1 MKSKF
6 AATLTAPAGSISFLE
21 KPTHR
26 AMEIHGTVR
35 DILQNKGGE
44 VWTTSPETTVY
55 DAIGLMGEKNIGAL
69 VAVDGGEVIGVLSE
83 RDYSRKVVLQNR
95 TSRDTLV
102 GDILSRPAITV
113 GCGDSIETCMQ
124 LMTSRRIRHL
134 PVVEDGA
141 LIGLV
146 SMGDLVNWVMQSQRH
161 TIQQLQGY
169 ISGEYPG

>member
-1 MKSKF
+1 
-6 AATLTAPAGSISFLE
+6 
-21 KPTHR
+21 
-26 AMEIHGTVR
+26 MEIHGTVR

-44 VWTTSPETTVY
+44 VWTTTLQSTVY

-69 VAVDGGEVIGVLSE
+69 VVVDGGEVVGVLSE
-83 RDYSRKVVLQNR
+83 RDYSRKVVLQGR

-102 GDILSRPAITV
+102 GDILSRPANIV
-113 GCGDSIETCMQ
+113 NCGDSIETCMQ

-134 PVVEDGA
+134 PVVEDGR

-146 SMGDLVNWVMQSQRH
+146 SMGDLVNWVMHSQRH

>member
-1 MKSKF
+1 
-6 AATLTAPAGSISFLE
+6 
-21 KPTHR
+21 
-26 AMEIHGTVR
+26 MEIHGTVR

-44 VWTTSPETTVY
+44 VWTTTPEASVY

-83 RDYSRKVVLQNR
+83 RDYSRKVVLKGR

-102 GDILSRPAITV
+102 GEILSRPAITV
-113 GCGDSIETCMQ
+113 KCGDSIETCMQ
-124 LMTSRRIRHL
+124 LMTCRRIRHL
-134 PVVEDGA
+134 PVVDDGA
-141 LIGLV
+141 LVGLV

>member
-1 MKSKF
+1 
-6 AATLTAPAGSISFLE
+6 
-21 KPTHR
+21 
-26 AMEIHGTVR
+26 MEIDGTVR

-44 VWTTSPETTVY
+44 VFSTTPQSTVY

-69 VAVDGGEVIGVLSE
+69 IVVENGGVVGVLSE
-83 RDYSRKVVLQNR
+83 RDYSRKVVLQGR

-113 GCGDSIETCMQ
+113 LRKDSIEKCMQ
-124 LMTSRRIRHL
+124 LMTSNRIRHL
-134 PVVEDGA
+134 PVVNDEGVA
-141 LIGLV
+141 VGLV
-146 SMGDLVNWVMQSQRH
+146 SMGDLVNWVMQSQRN